1 MTYEATTNAKAA
13 YIKEQLKGVETLAAA
28 AEKLGQSIQSVE
40 RVTLADTRLGNA
52 GMEPTVIGTAI
63 ALGENQLSQPIQG
76 NMGVF
81 LVQTGMAINTNEEFN
96 AEVEKAQLATRFAY
110 LPYQA
115 MQIMEDKAD
124 IEDNR
129 ANFQ

>member
-1 MTYEATTNAKAA
+1 
-13 YIKEQLKGVETLAAA
+13 
-28 AEKLGQSIQSVE
+28 
-40 RVTLADTRLGNA
+40 
-52 GMEPTVIGTAI
+52 
-63 ALGENQLSQPIQG
+63 
-76 NMGVF
+76 
-81 LVQTGMAINTNEEFN
+81 MAMNTNEEFN
-96 AEVEKAQLATRFAY
+96 AEIEKAQLATRFAY